1 MSVNTSALRKGAP
14 PVRTVT
20 KSPIEADLR
29 PAEGKNK
36 PLQLMVPP
44 DIFEAFSARA
54 GQEFGFSKGSKSRL
68 FLAMWRSYAD
78 TMEP

>member
-14 PVRTVT
+14 PPRAAT
-20 KSPIEADLR
+20 KSPIDAGRR

-44 DIFEAFSARA
+44 DVFEAFSARA
-54 GQEFGFSKGSKSRL
+54 GQEFDFSKGSKSRL
-68 FLAMWRSYAD
+68 FLAMWEAYGK
-78 TMEP
+78 